1 MIIFLGQARAKRD
14 AGPGSVSVSESSVCC
29 DFVSSEV
36 RLIHKVTEAQHVKLV
51 LTQVLKPPAL
61 MMIGPGAK
69 VTTEAGVT
77 DGAWCLL
84 RVIRGSGG
92 PGGAVRLGCCVH
104 KIFYVEPRR
113 YS

>member
-1 MIIFLGQARAKRD
+1 M
-14 AGPGSVSVSESSVCC
+14 
-29 DFVSSEV
+29 
-36 RLIHKVTEAQHVKLV
+36 KLV

-61 MMIGPGAK
+61 MMIGPGAR

>member
-1 MIIFLGQARAKRD
+1 MTNGRNIFLLRKR
-14 AGPGSVSVSESSVCC
+14 SI
-29 DFVSSEV
+29 
-36 RLIHKVTEAQHVKLV
+36 LIHKGTEAQHVKFV
-51 LTQVLKPPAL
+51 FTQVLKPPAL
-61 MMIGPGAK
+61 MMIGPGAR

-92 PGGAVRLGCCVH
+92 AVRLGCCVH
-104 KIFYVEPRR
+104 KIFCGWPRR